1 MKTGGFD
8 SSLSIIIFVS
18 SALPSTKVL
27 LLHVAHNWNHD
38 SSSVSLHITVS
49 MNFHNVLYNMFIKA
63 F

>member
-1 MKTGGFD
+1 MKIGGFE

-38 SSSVSLHITVS
+38 SSVSLHITIS